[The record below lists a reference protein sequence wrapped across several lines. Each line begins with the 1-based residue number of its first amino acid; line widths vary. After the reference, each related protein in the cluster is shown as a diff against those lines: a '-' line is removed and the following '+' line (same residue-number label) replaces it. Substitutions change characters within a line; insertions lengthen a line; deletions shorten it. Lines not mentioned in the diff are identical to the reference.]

1 MTLLSMHLF
10 PLQVC
15 WQLGVPL
22 APEKQ
27 DGPST
32 CITYLGI
39 IIDTVQQELRL
50 PQEKLDRLLD
60 MIEE

>member
-1 MTLLSMHLF
+1 MHG
-10 PLQVC
+10 
-15 WQLGVPL
+15 QLGVSL
-22 APEKQ
+22 AQEKQ
-27 DGPST
+27 DGLST

>member
-1 MTLLSMHLF
+1 MNLLSIYF
-10 PLQVC
+10 SYKYV
-15 WQLGVPL
+15 GVPP

-27 DGPST
+27 DDASN
-32 CITYLGI
+32 CIIYLGI

-60 MIEE
+60 MIGE